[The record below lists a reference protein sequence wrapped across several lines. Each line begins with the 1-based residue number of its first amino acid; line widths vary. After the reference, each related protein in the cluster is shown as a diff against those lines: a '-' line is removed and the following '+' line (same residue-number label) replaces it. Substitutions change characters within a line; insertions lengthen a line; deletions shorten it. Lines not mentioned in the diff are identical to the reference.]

1 MTVCTFFALATL
13 LLSMGLDMFY
23 SALPNFYMGLAFSG
37 NCGRTF
43 FFLFSLYH
51 WNWNWNWWRTK
62 ELKKTKQSGEDMPN
76 SYSATLLFKCTYH
89 YDYKWCPI
97 YSLTTNYH
105 HINKCESNY
114 TNIKKCGHEP
124 HQIALL
130 PQFDEFLH
138 LLVQLLQLCRH
149 SCIPHS
155 STNGRAGAPDGIARS
170 RGPGSRCARSKL
182 AQLLRLQR

>member
-1 MTVCTFFALATL
+1 
-13 LLSMGLDMFY
+13 MFY

-37 NCGRTF
+37 NCGTNF
-43 FFLFSLYH
+43 FSFSPS
-51 WNWNWNWWRTK
+51 TTETETDD
-62 ELKKTKQSGEDMPN
+62 ELKNWKKGPKQSGEDMLN
-76 SYSATLLFKCTYH
+76 SYSATLLFKCIYH

-105 HINKCESNY
+105 HINKCETNY
-114 TNIKKCGHEP
+114 TKVKKCGHQP

-130 PQFDEFLH
+130 LQFDEFLH

-155 STNGRAGAPDGIARS
+155 STNGRAGAPNGIARS
-170 RGPGSRCARSKL
+170 ICARSKL
-182 AQLLRLQR
+182 AQLLRL